1 MTTQQLFFIF
11 DKLEKHGVMSLIFTG
26 GEPLVR
32 KDFFE
37 IYRYAYQ
44 KGFQIG
50 ILTNGVNLGLK
61 KYQDFFSRYPPAR
74 VMISMNAIS
83 ERTHE
88 KVTGTRG
95 NFARVLK
102 GVSFLKK
109 KKIPLGFQIT
119 LTQLNAHELD
129 GIQAFSR
136 KRRIPY
142 IVTTNICDSLNQRR
156 KKEIEALRLSPGI
169 IKALSCRGKISH
181 EVEEKRKLL
190 KKKGNQFN
198 CTLVERSFWVD
209 PSGQTFLCAMHRD
222 EPCQDIMK
230 CDLDR
235 LFEEHQKIVHEKQI
249 RPEEC
254 LSCKFIERCDFAC
267 NAALRRAK
275 KDTPEEFKY
284 ICSSVFSMQ
293 NT

>member
-1 MTTQQLFFIF
+1 MISLGPAPRRRLGDIFKFLSCTLELTFKCNCRCPFCYQDNKNSRDLTTQQLFFIF

-109 KKIPLGFQIT
+109 KK
-119 LTQLNAHELD
+119 
-129 GIQAFSR
+129 
-136 KRRIPY
+136 
-142 IVTTNICDSLNQRR
+142 DSAGL
-156 KKEIEALRLSPGI
+156 PD
-169 IKALSCRGKISH
+169 H
-181 EVEEKRKLL
+181 
-190 KKKGNQFN
+190 
-198 CTLVERSFWVD
+198 VD
-209 PSGQTFLCAMHRD
+209 P
-222 EPCQDIMK
+222 
-230 CDLDR
+230 
-235 LFEEHQKIVHEKQI
+235 
-249 RPEEC
+249 
-254 LSCKFIERCDFAC
+254 IERA
-267 NAALRRAK
+267 
-275 KDTPEEFKY
+275 
-284 ICSSVFSMQ
+284 
-293 NT
+293 